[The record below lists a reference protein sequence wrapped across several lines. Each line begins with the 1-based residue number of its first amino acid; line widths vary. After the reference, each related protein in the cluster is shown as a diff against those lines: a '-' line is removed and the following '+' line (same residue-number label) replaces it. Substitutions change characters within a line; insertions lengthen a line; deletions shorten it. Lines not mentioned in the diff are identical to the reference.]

1 MSSENRNSARPMA
14 EVLKFLL
21 RHWLAHGVLVGATAG
36 AMIAATLT
44 DVFLPVYAGNLV
56 TAVSAAASHR
66 AAALQGA
73 LIAIAIMSALGVSQT
88 LLRYGV
94 FRGLVRLTLLNM
106 SEVARDAFW
115 RVQRF
120 SSDWH
125 SNTFAGSVQRKITRG
140 MWALDMLN
148 DTLLVAL
155 LPALAVLAG
164 SAVVLGLRWP
174 VMGALLAI
182 GAALYIILAATLSIR
197 WVAPAAQLSNQWD
210 TRVGG
215 ALADAITC
223 NAVVKAF
230 GAEAR
235 EDARLDQTLNRWSR
249 RTNRTWVRGTAS
261 GTIQGFALLVLRTLV
276 TGLAVWLWWTG
287 RATPGDVATVLTAY
301 FIVLGYLRDV
311 GFHIANLQRG
321 VNEMEE
327 MVSLHGQTLGVAD
340 AKGAAPINVQFGEVK
355 FDHVQFRYGAHV
367 SPLFQDFSLTIPA
380 GERVGLVGHSGS
392 GKTTFVK
399 LVQRLHDVTGGRI
412 LIDGQDIAT
421 VQQRSLRSQIA
432 IVAQEPILFHRSLA
446 ENIAYARPGA
456 TQDEI
461 ERAAY
466 LANAHDF
473 ISRLPKGYATLVG
486 ERGVKLS
493 GGERQRVAIARAFL
507 ADAPILILDEAT
519 ASLDS
524 ESEALIQDAME
535 RLMTGRTVIVI
546 AHRLSTVRALD
557 RILVFDHGRIIE
569 DGPHATLL
577 ARDGGTYRRLFE
589 MQAMGLLT
597 QPQAS

>member
-1 MSSENRNSARPMA
+1 MPAFNKSSAGPMA
-14 EVLKFLL
+14 AVLGFLF
-21 RHWLAHGVLVGATAG
+21 RQWAAHRFVVAFTAG
-36 AMIAATLT
+36 AMVAATMT
-44 DVFLPVYAGNLV
+44 DVFLPLYAGNLV
-56 TAVSAAASHR
+56 TSVSNAAGPER
-66 AAALQGA
+66 GPALHG
-73 LIAIAIMSALGVSQT
+73 AIAAIIIMALLGGSQT
-88 LLRYGV
+88 ILRYGV
-94 FRGLVRLTLLNM
+94 FRGIVRLTLANM
-106 SEVARDAFW
+106 QDVARDAFF

-120 SSDWH
+120 SAEWH

-155 LPALAVLAG
+155 LPAISVLAG
-164 SAVVLGLRWP
+164 SAIVLGLHWP
-174 VMGALLAI
+174 VMGLLLAT
-182 GAALYIILAATLSIR
+182 GSALYIALAATLSVR
-197 WVAPAAQLSNQWD
+197 WVAPAAQLSNNWD

-215 ALADAITC
+215 ALADSITC

-235 EDARLDQTLNRWSR
+235 EDEILRKTLQKWSG
-249 RTNRTWVRGTAS
+249 RTNRTWVRGTNS
-261 GTIQGFALLVLRTLV
+261 GTIQGAALLLLRTAV
-276 TGLAVWLWWTG
+276 TSLAVWLWWTG
-287 RATPGDVATVLTAY
+287 QATPGNVATVLTAY
-301 FIVLGYLRDV
+301 FIVLGYLRDI
-311 GFHIANLQRG
+311 GYHIANLQRG
-321 VNEMEE
+321 INEMEE
-327 MVSLHGQTLGVAD
+327 LVALHAQPLGVSDPA
-340 AKGAAPINVQFGEVK
+340 GAPPIDIQAGDIR
-355 FDHVQFRYGAHV
+355 FDHVGFRYGKHV
-367 SPLFQDFSLTIPA
+367 EPLFHDFSLTIRA

-399 LVQRLHDVTGGRI
+399 LVQRLHDVTSGAI
-412 LIDGQDIAT
+412 LIDGQNIAQ
-421 VQQRSLRSQIA
+421 VRQSSLRAQIA

-446 ENIAYARPGA
+446 ENIAYARPNA
-456 TQDEI
+456 SMADI
-461 ERAAY
+461 EQAAW

-473 ISRLPKGYATLVG
+473 ICKLPKGYTTLVG

-557 RILVFDHGRIIE
+557 RILVFEAGKIIE
-569 DGPHATLL
+569 QGTHQTLL
-577 ARDGGTYRRLFE
+577 TNQHGTYRRLFE
-589 MQAMGLLT
+589 RQAMGLVT
-597 QPQAS
+597 EAQ